1 MSVPIRYLDP
11 AGNITAVVLNPV
23 MPEQRAPLAQKI
35 LREGRAEQVGFAVP
49 PKLGGECRLEMMG
62 GEFCGNAVRSY
73 GYLWAMEH
81 GKSGMVSTEISGTS
95 GPVPVNVD
103 LTHGTAFAEM
113 PLPLGIDW
121 LEIGGEKYPLVLCE
135 GICHLL
141 AMDIEPDTKF
151 VEAARSGL
159 NAIQQG
165 AWGIMFCRGQLL
177 TPVVYV
183 RSTDSTVWESSCG
196 SGSVACAWY
205 LAQQCG
211 GAGQWRFQ
219 EPGGEIIAAT
229 RGENGHVL
237 GCMMGDGVKVGP
249 MEQVAEK

>member
-1 MSVPIRYLDP
+1 
-11 AGNITAVVLNPV
+11 
-23 MPEQRAPLAQKI
+23 
-35 LREGRAEQVGFAVP
+35 
-49 PKLGGECRLEMMG
+49 
-62 GEFCGNAVRSY
+62 
-73 GYLWAMEH
+73 
-81 GKSGMVSTEISGTS
+81 MVSTEISGTS

-159 NAIQQG
+159 NAVQQG

-219 EPGGEIIAAT
+219 EPGGEIITAT

-237 GCMMGDGVKVGP
+237 GCMMGGGVKVGP
-249 MEQVAEK
+249 MEQVAGK

>member
-23 MPEQRAPLAQKI
+23 RPEQRAPLAQKI

-159 NAIQQG
+159 NAVQQG

-196 SGSVACAWY
+196 SGSVTPT
-205 LAQQCG
+205 L
-211 GAGQWRFQ
+211 FQ
-219 EPGGEIIAAT
+219 NSLSTSLTLKAMALMVSIS
-229 RGENGHVL
+229 
-237 GCMMGDGVKVGP
+237 
-249 MEQVAEK
+249 